1 MSRLQQY
8 ARRIHWMRYIPG
20 FRAWNRLLHRQ
31 EHASL
36 AREVF
41 GLRFQHPIG
50 LAPVLERQVDLLDEC
65 GDLGFSFTGF
75 IPGNTP
81 INTIAKRL
89 QERKSPIV
97 VAVELRAENALEEQ
111 AKKDLV
117 RQFSLLY
124 DFADCFILDINRES
138 GLSSLDDFSDWTD
151 LIDELLN
158 LRLCYEKY
166 RPILLR
172 IPTSYTEEQVAR
184 VLDFCLLSGL
194 DSIVAPGVAKV
205 RFCAD
210 YSKGHLP
217 IVGSGAITMPEEAIE
232 LMQAGAVLIEVGQ
245 GKGPAT
251 AKRLLQAI
259 DSSNQ

>member
-8 ARRIHWMRYIPG
+8 ARRILWMRHIPG

-31 EHASL
+31 EHSSL

-65 GDLGFSFTGF
+65 SDLGFSFTGL
-75 IPGNTP
+75 IPGETP
-81 INTIAKRL
+81 IKTIAERL
-89 QERKSPIV
+89 QRRKSPIV
-97 VAVELRAENALEEQ
+97 VAIELRAEKTLEEQ
-111 AKKDLV
+111 AKEDLL

-138 GLSSLDDFSDWTD
+138 GLSSMDDFSDWTD

-172 IPTSYTEEQVAR
+172 IAPSYTEEQIAR
-184 VLDFCLLSGL
+184 VLDFSLLSGL
-194 DSIVAPGVAKV
+194 DAIVAPGATKV
-205 RFCAD
+205 RFCAE
-210 YSKGHLP
+210 YTKRHLP

-232 LMQAGAVLIEVGQ
+232 LMRAGAVLIEVGQ

-251 AKRLLQAI
+251 AKQLLQAI
-259 DSSNQ
+259 DTPTQ